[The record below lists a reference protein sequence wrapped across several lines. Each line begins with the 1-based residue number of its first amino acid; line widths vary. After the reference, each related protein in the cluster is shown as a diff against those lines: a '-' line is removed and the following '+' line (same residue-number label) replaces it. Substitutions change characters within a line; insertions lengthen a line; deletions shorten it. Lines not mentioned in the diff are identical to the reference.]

1 MEYVRVYCTEI
12 LRFQHYISAKHSL
25 PVVVRNT
32 ANMVV
37 IMAIRVAF
45 LIVVGVR
52 YVGDERYPEK
62 MSHDVGSSHRVW
74 DLYTL
79 LILG

>member
-52 YVGDERYPEK
+52 VQYVRDERYPEK
-62 MSHDVGSSHRVW
+62 ISHES
-74 DLYTL
+74 
-79 LILG
+79 